1 MKIKST
7 HNRYRY
13 SLILQVAD
21 KAQNILKTTKEWK
34 ELERVWTARTR
45 SGLLWG
51 NAKTEPKFE
60 LAHPEI
66 KSKDDKF
73 KSTEAYDERIKMI
86 IKCDTRVDD
95 EIFHNLCSRSYFK
108 GLVMLH
114 LVNNQKELTSKVK
127 CILNEMGNL
136 LVDSPFKDHLDKLQ
150 FDNFLKMEQDREFNE
165 FDSMYLEYMKQ
176 RETRIG
182 QLKLRQEEEERKRLE
197 REQKERKI
205 IEELKGN
212 FF

>member
-1 MKIKST
+1 
-7 HNRYRY
+7 
-13 SLILQVAD
+13 
-21 KAQNILKTTKEWK
+21 
-34 ELERVWTARTR
+34 
-45 SGLLWG
+45 
-51 NAKTEPKFE
+51 
-60 LAHPEI
+60 
-66 KSKDDKF
+66 
-73 KSTEAYDERIKMI
+73 
-86 IKCDTRVDD
+86 
-95 EIFHNLCSRSYFK
+95 
-108 GLVMLH
+108 
-114 LVNNQKELTSKVK
+114 
-127 CILNEMGNL
+127 MGNL